1 MPSGTQYINLG
12 GHVLPLQICPILNFL
27 GFVVV
32 AVVVTAAA
40 VWFLFLFLATDQSSA
55 RLTSSA
61 VRHTIQIY
69 MFISAWYCPGDSIS
83 ESCTFPIS
91 TRATLAIIS
100 GCTSKH

>member
-1 MPSGTQYINLG
+1 MPSGIQYINLG

-32 AVVVTAAA
+32 AVVTTAA
-40 VWFLFLFLATDQSSA
+40 VWFLFLFLATEQSSV

-69 MFISAWYCPGDSIS
+69 MFISAWYCPRDSIS
-83 ESCTFPIS
+83 ENCTFPIS

-100 GCTSKH
+100 GCASKH

>member
-32 AVVVTAAA
+32 AVVTTAA
-40 VWFLFLFLATDQSSA
+40 VWFLFLFLATEQSSA

-61 VRHTIQIY
+61 VRHTIQI
-69 MFISAWYCPGDSIS
+69 
-83 ESCTFPIS
+83 
-91 TRATLAIIS
+91 
-100 GCTSKH
+100 